1 MGRKRGKEC
10 ANGVQKGEGDVG
22 RVDKGKRIGI
32 WESGGG
38 DRGK

>member
-1 MGRKRGKEC
+1 MGRKRGKEWE
-10 ANGVQKGEGDVG
+10 NGV
-22 RVDKGKRIGI
+22 RKGKRKGI

>member
-1 MGRKRGKEC
+1 MGRKRGKEWE
-10 ANGVQKGEGDVG
+10 NGVRKG
-22 RVDKGKRIGI
+22 KGKRKGI